1 MDNREKEKIR
11 ESLQELYQT
20 INRNSKKQEQRK

>member
-20 INRNSKKQEQRK
+20 INRNSKKQERRK

>member
-11 ESLQELYQT
+11 ASLQELYQT